1 MHFAALTLILTR
13 GKNLAIDDH
22 YAGHTPQPSRS
33 TAFGTYG
40 RRNFMKHS
48 VLLGAVA
55 AVGPILG
62 VGAAHAQGK
71 QAIQPTRGK
80 DMKQRTLGT
89 LQVSEIGAGCM
100 TFAGNYNAPVPKE
113 QAIKTIRTAY
123 ENGVTF
129 FDTAEVYGPYVSEE
143 FVGEALAPFR
153 DKVQIATKFGFA
165 IDGTIALNN
174 RPEHIRK
181 VVEESLKRLRTD
193 HIDLYYQH
201 RVDPAVPIEEV
212 ADALKDLIRQGKVL
226 HFGLSEASAKTIR
239 RAHAVQPVSAV
250 QTEYSLWTRNVE
262 LNGVLATCEELGIGF
277 VPWSPV
283 GAGFLTGKIDTNTK
297 FDPKTDFR
305 AEFPRFSKEFLKLNM
320 PIIEWLKAYAA
331 KKGATPSQV
340 SLAWLLAKGP
350 HIVPIPGTRTEA
362 HLLENLGAQ
371 RLQLTATD
379 VLEIDTKLGKYPV
392 FGDRMGEAHMSQID
406 YTV

>member
-1 MHFAALTLILTR
+1 M
-13 GKNLAIDDH
+13 AIDDH
-22 YAGHTPQPSRS
+22 YARQTPQSSRS
-33 TAFGTYG
+33 SAFGTYG
-40 RRNFMKHS
+40 RRDFMKHS
-48 VLLGAVA
+48 VLLGAAA

-165 IDGTIALNN
+165 IDGTIALNSH
-174 RPEHIRK
+174 PEHIRK

-212 ADALKDLIRQGKVL
+212 AGALKDLIRQGKVL

>member
-1 MHFAALTLILTR
+1 M
-13 GKNLAIDDH
+13 
-22 YAGHTPQPSRS
+22 
-33 TAFGTYG
+33 
-40 RRNFMKHS
+40 
-48 VLLGAVA
+48 V
-55 AVGPILG
+55 
-62 VGAAHAQGK
+62 
-71 QAIQPTRGK
+71 
-80 DMKQRTLGT
+80 KQRTLGT
-89 LQVSEIGAGCM
+89 MKVSEIGAGCM
-100 TFAGNYNAPVPKE
+100 TFAGNYNAPAPKE
-113 QAIKTIRTAY
+113 QAIKTIRTAF

-129 FDTAEVYGPYVSEE
+129 FDTAEVYGPYISEE

-165 IDGTIALNN
+165 IDGTIALNS

-212 ADALKDLIRQGKVL
+212 AGALKDLIKQGKVL

-262 LNGVLATCEELGIGF
+262 LNGVLATCDELGIGF

-283 GAGFLTGKIDTNTK
+283 GAGFLTGAIDTHTK
-297 FDPKTDFR
+297 FDEKNDFR
-305 AEFPRFSKEFLKLNM
+305 AGFPRFSKEFLKLNM
-320 PIIEWLKAYAA
+320 PIIEWLKVYAA

-350 HIVPIPGTRTEA
+350 NIVPIPGTRTEA
-362 HLLENLGAQ
+362 HLLENIGAQ
-371 RLQLTATD
+371 RLQLTAAD
-379 VLEIDTKLGKYPV
+379 IQEIDTKLSKYPV
-392 FGDRMGEAHMSQID
+392 FGDRMGKDHMSQID